1 MLLIYKQ
8 QSLVIITMGMY
19 AFNYQLLISLFIHS
33 LLCTF
38 IIIIIINVNSYFMI
52 CLFALWVHFMALS
65 LH

>member
-52 CLFALWVHFMALS
+52 CLFAL
-65 LH
+65 